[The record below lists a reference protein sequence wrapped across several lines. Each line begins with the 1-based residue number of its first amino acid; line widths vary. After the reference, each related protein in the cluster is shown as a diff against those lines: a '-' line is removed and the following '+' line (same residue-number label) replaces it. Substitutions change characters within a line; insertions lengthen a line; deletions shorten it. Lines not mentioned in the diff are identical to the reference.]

1 MTDST
6 CGVPIHTASNDIVV
20 HHKMELHRQVTLLWP
35 MSSGVY
41 RPAISGVVQF
51 LKVCLQLFE
60 SFCSD
65 PLVSDVQMLSDGA

>member
-6 CGVPIHTASNDIVV
+6 CVVPIHTASNDKVV
-20 HHKMELHRQVTLLWP
+20 HHRMELHWQVTLLWP

-41 RPAISGVVQF
+41 RPAIAGVVQF

-60 SFCSD
+60 SFGSD
-65 PLVSDVQMLSDGA
+65 LLVSDVQMLSDGA